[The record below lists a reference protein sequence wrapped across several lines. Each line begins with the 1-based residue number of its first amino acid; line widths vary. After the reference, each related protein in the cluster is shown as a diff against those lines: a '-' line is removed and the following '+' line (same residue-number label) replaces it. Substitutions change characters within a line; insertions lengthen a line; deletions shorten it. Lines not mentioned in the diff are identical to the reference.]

1 MYPRI
6 YLAVLLL
13 VLAGCNLDEK
23 NTHKHRKAGDDTA
36 WDTDT
41 ATASDTPAVKL
52 VPIAPQEK
60 PEAGQYCYIRK
71 AYEKEGDSYIDADY
85 IQFLMGDSAVAAA
98 QKKGEADAVQ
108 DDYYVVND
116 NPKIRTLKLS
126 SHVEFVALENTVEN
140 GIAPSAIEYLQWAV
154 KNEWIA
160 ILTFGRNGEV
170 VRIKQ
175 QYVP

>member
-13 VLAGCNLDEK
+13 LLAGCNLDDK
-23 NTHKHRKAGDDTA
+23 KHKHGKAGDDTS
-36 WDTDT
+36 WDADT
-41 ATASDTPAVKL
+41 NTTADMSTVKL
-52 VPIAPQEK
+52 VPIEPQEK
-60 PEAGQYCYIRK
+60 PDAGQYCFIK
-71 AYEKEGDSYIDADY
+71 KVYEKDGDTYIDADY
-85 IQFLMGDSAVAAA
+85 IRFLMGDSAVAAA
-98 QKKGEADAVQ
+98 KKKGEADAVQ